1 MKQKTI
7 IVTGIPGV
15 GKTTVLNE
23 LSKLV
28 EPEKKKLQVFNYGF
42 IMLEVAKLEG
52 LKIERDMLRQ
62 VPLNIQQRLQAN
74 AAIEI
79 VNRSS
84 NVGIMIID
92 THMIVKTCNGYWP
105 GLPLTVLEK
114 LRPNL
119 LFLIETEPEEIL
131 SRRTK
136 DKTRTRNQVLTKEIK
151 EELAFSRFVAASCS
165 TLTGAPVII
174 LKNPQG
180 EQLKVAKEI
189 LNIIKLLDR
198 E

>member
-7 IVTGIPGV
+7 IITGIPGV

-23 LSKLV
+23 LSKLA
-28 EPEKKKLQVFNYGF
+28 EQEKKKLQVFNYGF
-42 IMLEVAKLEG
+42 VMVEAAQLEG
-52 LKIERDMLRQ
+52 LKIERDTLRQ
-62 VPLNIQQRLQAN
+62 APLNIQQRLQAK
-74 AAIEI
+74 AATEI

-84 NVGIMIID
+84 NVDIMIID
-92 THMIVKTCNGYWP
+92 THMIVKTDKGYWP

-114 LRPNL
+114 LDPDL

-136 DKTRTRNQVLTKEIK
+136 DKTRTRDQVLTKEIK

-165 TLTGAPVII
+165 TLTGAPVMI
-174 LKNPQG
+174 LNNLQG